1 MTESSE
7 PVVESASAEDRPIVT
22 ALWEVCG
29 LVKSYNPPD
38 ADFNLALG
46 KPGSDVLV
54 LRVGG
59 EIVGSAMVGHDGH
72 RGWMYYLAVHPDHQ
86 HQGHG
91 ERLVRASEKW
101 MRERGMRKL
110 QLMVRET
117 NQGVLGF
124 YERIGYDRSPVTV
137 MQRWLDQDDA
147 P

>member
-7 PVVESASAEDRPIVT
+7 PVVESARAEDRPVVT
-22 ALWEVCG
+22 ALWEACR
-29 LVKSYNPPD
+29 LVKSYNPPN
-38 ADFNLALG
+38 ADFDRALG

-54 LRVGG
+54 LRVCG

-110 QLMVRET
+110 QLMVHET

-124 YERIGYDRSPVTV
+124 YERIGYERSPVTV